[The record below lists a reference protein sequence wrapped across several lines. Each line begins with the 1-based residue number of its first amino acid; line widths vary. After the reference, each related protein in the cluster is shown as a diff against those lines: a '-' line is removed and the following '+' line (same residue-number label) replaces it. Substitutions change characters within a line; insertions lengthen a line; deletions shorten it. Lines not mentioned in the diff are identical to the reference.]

1 MNSYFLTIMIASFAF
16 ISCSNDDDQY
26 NSAIVGKWKITE
38 VKTSKSGSYIAWP
51 FKTTYA
57 LFKSDGTYYGSGY
70 FGAGSGTWAAKGN
83 TINTYVDGK
92 LYVSYT
98 LPSFFVVIC
107 RWGPVDIPELP
118 DNPSVSPALTNMPFL
133 TQNEDRWQ

>member
-1 MNSYFLTIMIASFAF
+1 MIASFAF

-92 LYVSYT
+92 LYVSYEIISLT
-98 LPSFFVVIC
+98 STTSELKMTM
-107 RWGPVDIPELP
+107 VDESI
-118 DNPSVSPALTNMPFL
+118 
-133 TQNEDRWQ
+133 